1 MVYFLAIFLGMLF
14 HLIGIKEKQWQQH
27 SLDILISWWDF
38 SFVKSFLEHW
48 GIVVVSLEEYESS
61 LESFGNILL
70 KFSFQQ
76 QEISLVVSGSS
87 LEEALS
93 FFFSLDIFPF
103 SVNFIDPKKALP
115 PEQVERLIQ
124 TLLSEYEEASHILA
138 EQQQEIQQKEQKRY
152 ENKNIQEA
160 LKVINNAIDRVSQIF
175 LIGKWIL
182 SSEEIRT
189 LTEYSNDLKK
199 IRLGTNFNK
208 MVTLLLE
215 TEHSLQKA
223 EDKVLKALDDKKFL
237 IDRNSVITN
246 IDVISESNNLLVAQ
260 EKYLLKQQLT
270 IQESL
275 YLSGKYATIFV
286 KFFKKDFLHQF
297 VSLQGLIPNIVFLLE
312 YFSLVSLLLF
322 SFVALFGSALGWP
335 RILFY
340 FLPSLW
346 VIGIMSYVYGLL
358 PLRDKSMLIQLLIL
372 FLFGVFAYFVILL
385 LTATFAF

>member
-1 MVYFLAIFLGMLF
+1 
-14 HLIGIKEKQWQQH
+14 
-27 SLDILISWWDF
+27 
-38 SFVKSFLEHW
+38 
-48 GIVVVSLEEYESS
+48 
-61 LESFGNILL
+61 
-70 KFSFQQ
+70 
-76 QEISLVVSGSS
+76 
-87 LEEALS
+87 
-93 FFFSLDIFPF
+93 
-103 SVNFIDPKKALP
+103 
-115 PEQVERLIQ
+115 
-124 TLLSEYEEASHILA
+124 
-138 EQQQEIQQKEQKRY
+138 
-152 ENKNIQEA
+152 
-160 LKVINNAIDRVSQIF
+160 
-175 LIGKWIL
+175 L

-322 SFVALFGSALGWP
+322 SFVALFGSALG
-335 RILFY
+335 
-340 FLPSLW
+340 
-346 VIGIMSYVYGLL
+346 
-358 PLRDKSMLIQLLIL
+358 
-372 FLFGVFAYFVILL
+372 
-385 LTATFAF
+385 